1 MAVARCREA
10 EEVTDPGAAF
20 DATMMLAAKVA
31 ARPLWAAITKAS
43 HMDVDQLAL
52 AGLER
57 RKPRGAAEGPKPKY
71 RKQSHSLCLGA
82 RPISIVGAR

>member
-20 DATMMLAAKVA
+20 DATTMLAARFA
-31 ARPLWAAITKAS
+31 ARPPLRAAITKAS

-71 RKQSHSLCLGA
+71 
-82 RPISIVGAR
+82 

>member
-20 DATMMLAAKVA
+20 DATMVLATKVA
-31 ARPLWAAITKAS
+31 ALPPLWAATTKAS

-52 AGLER
+52 AGIER
-57 RKPRGAAEGPKPKY
+57 RKPRFRG
-71 RKQSHSLCLGA
+71 R
-82 RPISIVGAR
+82 